1 MNNQELERLNKSIEE
16 YRIMQDRH
24 IKAFE
29 TELMPDL
36 ELQNFE
42 RKRAFAEM
50 KNRLDGIINTIQ
62 KDNSDERG
70 SNDVDIML
78 YYTSQIKKIL
88 QSDAKLKRKINI
100 YKEELKKHMNTSE
113 KFKNALDGYA
123 GSTDSKSFAINL
135 KS

>member
-1 MNNQELERLNKSIEE
+1 MNNQELKRLNKSIEE

-62 KDNSDERG
+62 KDNSHERG